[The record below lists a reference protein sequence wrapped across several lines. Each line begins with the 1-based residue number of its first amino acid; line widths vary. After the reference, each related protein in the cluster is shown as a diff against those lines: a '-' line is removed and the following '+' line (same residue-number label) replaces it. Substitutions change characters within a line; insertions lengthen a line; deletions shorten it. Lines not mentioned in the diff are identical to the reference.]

1 MKKDMKKLLTC
12 VLLAGL
18 ALVSCKPTPSPTD
31 SVAPTPTPTP
41 TNPVEPSSPE
51 ASSPEIS
58 SPDVPSTP
66 DVSTPPEVSSPED
79 SSTPDVSSPDDSSD
93 PSSDPNELIPGE
105 GEELLT
111 YAVNVTEQFEAGT
124 ASADTTK
131 GFVTLCSGTEVRNR
145 TKTWTNPDDP
155 ADSREFNKSIKLGSS
170 SSKVLLNI
178 PGRGI
183 LSIWVQN
190 GSSSA
195 AMQHITLTGPDGT
208 PQDIEYIGTDGGSP
222 VVRIDIPVVE
232 GEYSITRPSGTS
244 DIFNLELKAIVE
256 VAAESGFEI
265 VSQGQVAFL
274 EGEEFDY
281 SKLTVNKVFGNGR
294 TEDLDLED
302 TNFSVDA
309 SAYNKNIP
317 GTYTIKLNYKEYEQL
332 SYDVI
337 VYDVHAI
344 DLDFDAIEKL
354 STNSAAGNGVYFN
367 HSVKEVYDL
376 NEEFST
382 TGLNVTI
389 TGKNGEELKEF
400 RVVDN
405 LSYSGFDSSTA
416 GEKVITVSYAYGS
429 QTIEKTFKVHVVDT
443 APSKVNGVV
452 QTKVDPSY
460 EGAIGAVVEG
470 YNMFTNIQQAL
481 DYIEGN
487 ANIDAADQKVIELAP
502 GTYTEKLEITIPYL
516 TIKGSN
522 AETTV
527 IEWDSLYGLVDAGGF
542 SHTTDST
549 ATVAIRDS
557 AIGCTIEGVTVSN
570 WYNSQARYT
579 ERNLEIE
586 RGLALLVQA
595 DQFVMK
601 DGKLLGVQDT
611 LELFTG
617 RQYFEN
623 VFISGYTDFIFGT
636 NNTTYFTDCQ
646 IHTVDTLK
654 DDKGTAGYLT
664 AFKGSNKG
672 SGDYIQYGAIFDGCK
687 FTADEGVTKGTTA
700 IGRTWG
706 AYAAVTIMN
715 SELGDHISLDGYV
728 STENKNKRY
737 ISMNGIH
744 PTDETVQFLEYNNT
758 GAGALTEAVAGMK
771 LLSAEEAANY
781 ADFGIIFGTTNGKV
795 VYNNEWDPSS
805 EEVQVD
811 SNIYYHFDGKSSVTG
826 TSYTYT
832 QNINGTTGTFEGIAI
847 DATKGKVTARTSDTQ
862 INAGAKL
869 IFDVE
874 AGTTVVVATY
884 PNYHGYSLNGV
895 ETTSDN
901 FAQHYSEATTVTLEA
916 NATMYLFSIT
926 IKPNQEAPEA
936 ATLDSL
942 ALSGQQVSFN
952 VGDAF
957 SYADLVVKASY
968 SDSSLVTLTPEQYTV
983 SWNGDINVAGKYL
996 VTVTSGSVSEQYEV
1010 NYVEAG
1016 VDPTVIAE
1024 NTSITFGSAGNYKSS
1039 VIDFSN
1045 IQIGDNGGNNSQI
1058 KNGYFVIKVKAGATV
1073 TINGYPS
1080 YTSYSVKI
1088 NDGAE
1093 SAEITETT
1101 HSIAVSEDSAITIT
1115 PVSGNNYFYGI
1126 DIAYAAEEVVYD
1138 ENITI
1143 DLTQCPNGYQGN
1155 AGVWE
1160 GIEID
1165 ATNGKFVSNGS
1176 GWMQFN
1182 TGTVLK
1188 LNVAEGAQVSVVTYT
1203 ANSATVVV
1211 ENGVATITAV
1221 ANDYIKSITVSYA
1234 PEVVIYD
1241 EDITI
1246 DLTQCPDGYQG
1257 NAGVW
1262 EGIEIDATNGKFVS
1276 NGSGWMQFNTGT
1288 VLKLNVAEG
1297 AQVSVVTYTPNS
1309 ATVVVE
1315 NGVATITSVANDYI
1329 KSITVSYAPIV
1340 ETTTVYYYNEAW
1352 TNANAYVWNVDPL
1365 VAWPGSAM
1373 TAVEGKTGWYSIEIE
1388 VADLT
1393 GYNIIFNNGSAQT
1406 PDIAIDPAKLY
1417 FYNNSSTACES
1428 FEEA

>member
-1 MKKDMKKLLTC
+1 MKKNMKRFLTC
-12 VLLAGL
+12 FLLAGL
-18 ALVSCKPTPSPTD
+18 ALVSCKPDPTITD
-31 SVAPTPTPTP
+31 TVAPTPTPTP
-41 TNPVEPSSPE
+41 TNPVEPSSPNT
-51 ASSPEIS
+51 STTEIS

-66 DVSTPPEVSSPED
+66 DVSTPPED

-93 PSSDPNELIPGE
+93 PSSDPNELVPGE
-105 GEELLT
+105 GEELLS
-111 YAVNVTEQFEAGT
+111 YVVNVTEQFEAGT
-124 ASADTTK
+124 AAEDTTK

-145 TKTWTNPDDP
+145 TKQWTNPDDP
-155 ADSREFNKSIKLGSS
+155 ADSREFTKSIKLGSS
-170 SSKVLLNI
+170 SSKVLVDV

-190 GSSSA
+190 GSSGA
-195 AMQHITLTGPDGT
+195 AMQKVTITGPDGT

-281 SKLTVNKVFGNGR
+281 SKLTINKVFGNGR

-302 TNFSVDA
+302 SNLSIDA

-332 SYDVI
+332 SYDVV

-376 NEEFST
+376 NEAFST

-522 AETTV
+522 AETTL

-549 ATVAIRDS
+549 ATIAIRDS

-706 AYAAVTIMN
+706 AYAAVAIMN

-744 PTDETVQFLEYNNT
+744 PTDKTVQFVEYNNT

-771 LLSAEEAANY
+771 LLSAEQAANY
-781 ADFGIIFGTTNGKV
+781 VDFEVIFGTTNGAV
-795 VYNNEWDPSS
+795 SYVNAWDPLS
-805 EEVQVD
+805 EEIQVD
-811 SNIYYHFDGKSSVTG
+811 ENVYYVFNGKTNSTG
-826 TSYTYT
+826 
-832 QNINGTTGTFEGIAI
+832 INHVYDKELTGAVETLGDMTIDTTA
-847 DATKGKVTARTSDTQ
+847 GKVNYRTQGDTW
-862 INAGAKL
+862 ITAGAKL
-869 IFDVE
+869 IINVE
-874 AGTTVVVATY
+874 AGSSVMVSTYPGYHAYTINGVATY
-884 PNYHGYSLNGV
+884 LDTFSTYYA
-895 ETTSDN
+895 ED
-901 FAQHYSEATTVTLEA
+901 TTVIIETA
-916 NATMYLFSIT
+916 SQFYLYSVVV
-926 IKPNQEAPEA
+926 KPNQEAPEA
-936 ATLDSL
+936 ATLKEL
-942 ALSGQQVSFN
+942 KVSGITSEFEVGTDFVANLN
-952 VGDAF
+952 VEAH
-957 SYADLVVKASY
+957 Y
-968 SDSSLVTLTPEQYTV
+968 SDGRLVKPAAGEFTVDSSAVNKDVAGSYDVVV
-983 SWNGDINVAGKYL
+983 SYDGGKFTYSVEYVAEVIKYIESDTTWSFKDDSQNVA
-996 VTVTSGSVSEQYEV
+996 
-1010 NYVEAG
+1010 
-1016 VDPTVIAE
+1016 E
-1024 NTSITFGSAGNYKSS
+1024 N
-1039 VIDFSN
+1039 
-1045 IQIGDNGGNNSQI
+1045 
-1058 KNGYFVIKVKAGATV
+1058 YFV
-1073 TINGYPS
+1073 Y
-1080 YTSYSVKI
+1080 
-1088 NDGAE
+1088 D
-1093 SAEITETT
+1093 
-1101 HSIAVSEDSAITIT
+1101 DSAISPTLSFGKLTLTDNGQGVVANNNDWLKFNTGAKASFETNAASTLTMSFYKDTNNTKVTLNGTEVTANSDGTYTLAEAGTVVIEAVSSGYLGKISASFAT
-1115 PVSGNNYFYGI
+1115 VPEAPVIFDTDAS
-1126 DIAYAAEEVVYD
+1126 
-1138 ENITI
+1138 I
-1143 DLTQCPNGYQGN
+1143 DLTAHTEKVEGSTAQWNGLT
-1155 AGVWE
+1155 
-1160 GIEID
+1160 ID
-1165 ATNGKFVSNGS
+1165 ATSGKWANNGS
-1176 GWMQFN
+1176 GWIQFN
-1182 TGTVLK
+1182 TGTKVSF
-1188 LNVAEGAQVSVVTYT
+1188 NVVDGAVVTATTYNNSEAYT
-1203 ANSATVVV
+1203 VDIT
-1211 ENGVATITAV
+1211 NGVATITATE
-1221 ANDYIKSITVSYA
+1221 NIYIKTISISYPVVYDTDTTV
-1234 PEVVIYD
+1234 
-1241 EDITI
+1241 
-1246 DLTQCPDGYQG
+1246 DLTAHTEQVQG
-1257 NAGVW
+1257 SVAKWKGLT
-1262 EGIEIDATNGKFVS
+1262 IDATNGKWAN
-1276 NGSGWMQFNTGT
+1276 NGSGWIQINQGT
-1288 VLKLNVAEG
+1288 VVTLTVAEG
-1297 AQVSVVTYTPNS
+1297 AVITAETYEN
-1309 ATVVVE
+1309 ADILAIVVE
-1315 NGVATITSVANDYI
+1315 GTTATITATANGYVR
-1329 KSITVSYAPIV
+1329 SISVSYPV
-1340 ETTTVYYYNEAW
+1340 E
-1352 TNANAYVWNVDPL
+1352 
-1365 VAWPGSAM
+1365 
-1373 TAVEGKTGWYSIEIE
+1373 
-1388 VADLT
+1388 
-1393 GYNIIFNNGSAQT
+1393 
-1406 PDIAIDPAKLY
+1406 
-1417 FYNNSSTACES
+1417 
-1428 FEEA
+1428 